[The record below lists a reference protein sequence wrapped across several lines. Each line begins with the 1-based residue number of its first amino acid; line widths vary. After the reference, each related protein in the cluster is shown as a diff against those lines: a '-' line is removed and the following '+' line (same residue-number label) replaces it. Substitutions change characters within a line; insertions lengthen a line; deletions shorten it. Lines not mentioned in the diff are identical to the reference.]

1 MRFIVPIL
9 LALAALV
16 HLLPVIGVLGAASLE
31 RLYGVAITDPNLLVL
46 MRHRAVLFAIVG
58 GVLIAAIVRP
68 EWRALAITIG
78 MASVVSFLLI
88 AWSVEGTNALI
99 ARVVWVDVAA
109 LGMLV
114 AAALLHARRGN
125 ACGVQTRRDARAV
138 SLG

>member
-9 LALAALV
+9 LALAAII
-16 HLLPVIGVLGAASLE
+16 HLLPVTGVLGAASLE

-58 GVLIAAIVRP
+58 GVLIASIFRV
-68 EWRALAITIG
+68 EWRPLAIAVG
-78 MASVVSFLLI
+78 LVSVVSFLLI
-88 AWSVEGTNALI
+88 AWSVGGTNALI

-114 AAALLHARRGN
+114 TAALLHARRGH
-125 ACGVQTRRDARAV
+125 A
-138 SLG
+138 